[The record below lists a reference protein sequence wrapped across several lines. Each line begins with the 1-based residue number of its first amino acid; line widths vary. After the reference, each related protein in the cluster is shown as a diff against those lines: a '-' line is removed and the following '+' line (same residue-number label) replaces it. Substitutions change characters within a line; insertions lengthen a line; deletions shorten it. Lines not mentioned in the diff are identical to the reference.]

1 MRSVLVVGRFFS
13 HHVLCHLPNKK
24 QSTPRFSLVT
34 MYVLVIKTA
43 MTKSWFEDE
52 MIGAKMDATT
62 PLKKSDNLG
71 DVAKA
76 AVFLASG
83 KEAGWITGVP
93 MPIDGGFL
101 AQ

>member
-1 MRSVLVVGRFFS
+1 MTL
-13 HHVLCHLPNKK
+13 
-24 QSTPRFSLVT
+24 
-34 MYVLVIKTA
+34 YILVIKTA
-43 MTKSWFEDE
+43 LTKYWFEDE
-52 MIGAKMDATT
+52 MAGAKMDATT

-83 KEAGWITGVP
+83 EEAGWITGVP
-93 MPIDGGFL
+93 MPVDGGFL